1 MKKDD
6 VPQDNSVTYAG
17 HKKVI
22 YATDSDNK
30 YQAVESSG
38 WEAEELVTC
47 MAVAEL
53 EGLTEAARERVKAGE
68 TSALEYHMYNS
79 RLDVLGLAQ
88 VSGRFQWQIR
98 RHFKPHIFNRLSDKK
113 LTPYCDAMG
122 LSVEQLKTLPSAK

>member
-22 YATDSDNK
+22 YATDGENR

-47 MAVAEL
+47 MAVEELNNLTAE
-53 EGLTEAARERVKAGE
+53 ARISAEAGE
-68 TSALEYHMYNS
+68 VSPLKFHMYNS

-88 VSGRFQWQIR
+88 VSDKFQWQIR
-98 RHFKPHIFNRLSDKK
+98 RHFKPHIFDKLSDKE
-113 LTPYCDAMG
+113 LRSYCDAMG
-122 LSVEQLKTLPSAK
+122 LSIEQLKTLPDA

>member
-6 VPQDNSVTYAG
+6 VPQDDSVTYAG

-22 YATDSDNK
+22 YATDSNNR
-30 YQAVESSG
+30 YEAVESSG

-47 MAVAEL
+47 MAVEEL
-53 EGLTEAARERVKAGE
+53 NHLTADARQRVKSGE
-68 TSALEYHMYNS
+68 TSPLEFHMYNS

-98 RHFKPHIFNRLSDKK
+98 RHFKPEVFSNISDKK
-113 LTPYCDAMG
+113 LMPYCDAMG
-122 LSVEQLKTLPSAK
+122 LSVEQLKTLPSTS